1 MKIAI
6 PMNEKDLGTEVCPSF
21 GRAPYFLFYDS
32 VTKEVYC
39 LDNEAVASQGGAGI
53 RAAQVIADHGVK
65 ALITP
70 RCGENAAEVL
80 GKAEVFVYHSILG
93 TARQNIEAHLNNQL
107 PLLDEFHAG
116 FHGHEKK

>member
-6 PMNEKDLGTEVCPSF
+6 PVDEQSLESGVCPSF
-21 GRAPYFLFYDS
+21 GRAPYFLFYNS
-32 VTKEVYC
+32 ANEETYF
-39 LDNEAVASQGGAGI
+39 LDNAAVASQGGAGI

-65 ALITP
+65 ALIAP

-80 GKAEVFVYHSILG
+80 TKAEVFVYRSIPG
-93 TARQNIEAHLNNQL
+93 TARQNIEAHLKNQL
-107 PLLDEFHAG
+107 PLLNEFHAG